1 MDIRGNE
8 VKLKI
13 SELIAA
19 IFTLLS
25 VTATTILWSEN
36 RYQSKQ
42 EAKKYESYNDGRVSK
57 VESEVADIKRNTNQ
71 IAVDVSY
78 IRGKLEPK

>member
-1 MDIRGNE
+1 MT
-8 VKLKI
+8 LKI

-19 IFTLLS
+19 VFTLLS
-25 VTATTILWSEN
+25 LTATIILWSEN

-42 EAKKYESYNDGRVSK
+42 DAQKYEAYNDGRVSK
-57 VESEVADIKRNTNQ
+57 VEAEVTDIKRNTNQ